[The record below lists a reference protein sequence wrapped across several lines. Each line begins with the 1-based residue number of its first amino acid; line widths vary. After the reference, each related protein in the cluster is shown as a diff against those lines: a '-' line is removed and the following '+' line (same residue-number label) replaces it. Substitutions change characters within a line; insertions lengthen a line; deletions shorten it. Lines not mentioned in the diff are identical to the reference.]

1 MCFSIHLD
9 ISVASFPRRSG
20 VRGSGVRGSGV
31 RASGASVSGVRMK
44 GVRVNGV
51 GVSGVRVNG
60 VGVSGV
66 RVSVGW
72 DELGT
77 APSTSHPVPPC
88 ILCPSPSPTAEK
100 KPSAGAYP
108 VMKLMGP
115 DGALPHYTREEL
127 DVAPTTTPHPVIP
140 RLRPSSSLM
149 AEKKP
154 SAGAYPVMKPK
165 KPSAGAYPVMKP
177 VGPDGALPHYT
188 REELTAATSNWTQ
201 KIGEGGFGTVYKGYL
216 RSDGSSRIGGISSSS
231 SNGKSGSSGNS
242 GGAGGGGEGGAGEG
256 GEGGEVLVPVA
267 VKMCTSG
274 IKDSGREQ
282 LMLWWL
288 RGGGRIPVA
297 VKMCTSGIKDS
308 GREQLMTEVMVMT
321 AVQHPYILRLLGV
334 ATLGETLAMVSEF
347 VPHGDV
353 DLLLERVRNREDSF
367 DWTARMVLAE
377 QVGEA
382 LVFIHSKGVLGSIH
396 PQPLPSCHFIPATS
410 SLPPCCPLSP
420 RQGMVPKVAD
430 FGMARLV
437 EDWKTHVT
445 TRVGGSQGYID
456 PNYFS
461 TGFLTNHC
469 DTYAFGIFLLEL
481 MSGECAEENGF
492 KAIRVAA
499 EERLIPLEKLK
510 RVVMDKTIAGQWS
523 EEHEK
528 PAAPHPDLKPLGGDG
543 APPMYTKAELSAATN
558 NFKHKLG
565 EGGFGAV
572 YKGYLKVESGAEA
585 AESLGVDLSA
595 VSDGEIPVAV
605 KMCAAKVLSAREQLM
620 VPHGGRFWAPHGSL
634 TLGAMPWRVGG
645 LLGWESGVEGRGGE
659 IPVVTK
665 MCAAK
670 VLSAREQ
677 LMVGGSGAGSVDGDG
692 ETAAMALPPV
702 SLPPPTPPSF
712 PNPTEMMVME
722 RLRHPTILRL
732 LRAGSTTHCSPPS
745 PTPPS
750 FPHPPILPPPPHP
763 SPTPPILPPPPP
775 SFPHPPHP
783 SPTPPSFPIQTE
795 MMVMGKL
802 RHRNILRKLGK
813 TEMMVMGKLRH
824 PNILRLLGACISD
837 DSMAMIYEFIP
848 CGDVHELLEDEPQ
861 RLLGACISDDQMAM
875 IHEFIPCGDVH
886 ELLEDGGCTEGGA
899 GWGPQVHIR
908 SDDSRAMIHEF
919 IPCGDVHEL
928 LEDGTC
934 SGLGALACACVHMGL
949 CAYGA
954 VCIWDDSMAMITKS
968 PVSEESGD
976 VHELL
981 ESASEQG
988 EVEVRGPNRM
998 KVAMGLRAGKEE
1010 FKYEDRMKV
1019 AMGSRAGKE
1028 ELKFEDRMKVAMG
1041 SRAGKEEFK
1050 YEDRMKVAMGCA
1062 EALAFIHGQ
1071 EYVHRDFK
1079 APNVLLAEGLSPRV
1093 ADFGLARIVENWKD
1107 HVTTRVMG
1115 SRGYIDPEYF
1125 ESGYLN
1131 EHCDTFAF
1139 GIFLIEL
1146 ATGHSVLEAKFD
1158 DVVNGAVR
1166 SDDVDLGAVMDPRL
1180 QGQWSE
1186 EQAKTLLGV
1195 AKVCITTDWDDRP
1208 TMDNVVEMMQGV
1220 M

>member
-1 MCFSIHLD
+1 MGE
-9 ISVASFPRRSG
+9 A
-20 VRGSGVRGSGV
+20 RG
-31 RASGASVSGVRMK
+31 
-44 GVRVNGV
+44 
-51 GVSGVRVNG
+51 
-60 VGVSGV
+60 
-66 RVSVGW
+66 
-72 DELGT
+72 
-77 APSTSHPVPPC
+77 
-88 ILCPSPSPTAEK
+88 AE
-100 KPSAGAYP
+100 PYFQTAGALNLHGLQRTP
-108 VMKLMGP
+108 FASCKLGVHVQLQL
-115 DGALPHYTREEL
+115 LP
-127 DVAPTTTPHPVIP
+127 
-140 RLRPSSSLM
+140 
-149 AEKKP
+149 
-154 SAGAYPVMKPK
+154 
-165 KPSAGAYPVMKP
+165 P
-177 VGPDGALPHYT
+177 VGY
-188 REELTAATSNWTQ
+188 
-201 KIGEGGFGTVYKGYL
+201 
-216 RSDGSSRIGGISSSS
+216 
-231 SNGKSGSSGNS
+231 
-242 GGAGGGGEGGAGEG
+242 GGGGNDGGAASVHPQAAG
-256 GEGGEVLVPVA
+256 
-267 VKMCTSG
+267 SG
-274 IKDSGREQ
+274 YSSLLHR
-282 LMLWWL
+282 
-288 RGGGRIPVA
+288 
-297 VKMCTSGIKDS
+297 
-308 GREQLMTEVMVMT
+308 TEVMVMT

-382 LVFIHSKGVLGSIH
+382 LVFIHSKGYIHRDFKSANVLLGE
-396 PQPLPSCHFIPATS
+396 
-410 SLPPCCPLSP
+410 
-420 RQGMVPKVAD
+420 GMVPKVAD

-523 EEHEK
+523 EEHVSSGRGGAVGAMKSFGKMMKNLSSGMKKEK

-620 VPHGGRFWAPHGSL
+620 
-634 TLGAMPWRVGG
+634 
-645 LLGWESGVEGRGGE
+645 
-659 IPVVTK
+659 
-665 MCAAK
+665 
-670 VLSAREQ
+670 
-677 LMVGGSGAGSVDGDG
+677 
-692 ETAAMALPPV
+692 
-702 SLPPPTPPSF
+702 
-712 PNPTEMMVME
+712 
-722 RLRHPTILRL
+722 
-732 LRAGSTTHCSPPS
+732 
-745 PTPPS
+745 
-750 FPHPPILPPPPHP
+750 
-763 SPTPPILPPPPP
+763 
-775 SFPHPPHP
+775 
-783 SPTPPSFPIQTE
+783 
-795 MMVMGKL
+795 
-802 RHRNILRKLGK
+802 

-848 CGDVHELLEDEPQ
+848 CGDVHELLED
-861 RLLGACISDDQMAM
+861 A
-875 IHEFIPCGDVH
+875 
-886 ELLEDGGCTEGGA
+886 
-899 GWGPQVHIR
+899 
-908 SDDSRAMIHEF
+908 
-919 IPCGDVHEL
+919 
-928 LEDGTC
+928 
-934 SGLGALACACVHMGL
+934 
-949 CAYGA
+949 
-954 VCIWDDSMAMITKS
+954 
-968 PVSEESGD
+968 
-976 VHELL
+976 
-981 ESASEQG
+981 
-988 EVEVRGPNRM
+988 
-998 KVAMGLRAGKEE
+998 
-1010 FKYEDRMKV
+1010 
-1019 AMGSRAGKE
+1019 
-1028 ELKFEDRMKVAMG
+1028 
-1041 SRAGKEEFK
+1041 RAGKEEFK